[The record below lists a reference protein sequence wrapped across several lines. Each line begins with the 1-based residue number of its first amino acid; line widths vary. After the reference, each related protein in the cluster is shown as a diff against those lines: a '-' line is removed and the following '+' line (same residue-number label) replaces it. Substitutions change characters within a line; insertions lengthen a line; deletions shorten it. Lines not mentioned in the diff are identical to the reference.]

1 MKQQHLGEP
10 DPATGRALGE
20 SRTRVLEV
28 LQDSGTQLNVSD
40 VAARVG
46 LHTNTV
52 RLHLDALVAA
62 GLAESE
68 AEKRDLR
75 GRPRTLYA
83 ANANSANAGR
93 RSYRLLAEILASS
106 MAAQTSKPRE
116 AAVKAGQEWGRF
128 LGEGPPPFKR
138 VDADEATGRLV
149 GALDTL
155 GFSPE
160 AVTRGRQRRVLL
172 HHCPFRE
179 VAKEYPEVA
188 CSIHLGLMN
197 GLLAE
202 LDAPLEVDRLDPFV
216 EPALCV
222 ASLSRSTVV
231 VGRSNNPRSAMGESV
246 QAASDALA

>member
-1 MKQQHLGEP
+1 MKQQHLGAP

-160 AVTRGRQRRVLL
+160 AVARGRQRRVLL

-222 ASLSRSTVV
+222 ASLSPSTVG

>member
-1 MKQQHLGEP
+1 M
-10 DPATGRALGE
+10 
-20 SRTRVLEV
+20 EV
-28 LQDSGTQLNVSD
+28 LQDSGTQLNVND
-40 VAARVG
+40 MAARVG

-62 GLAESE
+62 GLADSE

-75 GRPRTLYA
+75 GRPRKLYA

-116 AAVKAGQEWGRF
+116 AAVKAGQEWGRY
-128 LGEGPPPFKR
+128 LGEGPSPFKR
-138 VDADEATGRLV
+138 VDADEAMLRLV
-149 GALDTL
+149 RAMADI
-155 GFSPE
+155 GFAPE
-160 AVTRGRQRRVLL
+160 AVTKGRRRRVLL
-172 HHCPFRE
+172 HGCPFLE
-179 VAKEYPEVA
+179 VARNYPEVT

-202 LDAPLEVDRLDPFV
+202 LEAPLEVDRLDPFV

-222 ASLSRSTVV
+222 ASLSRSTVR
-231 VGRSNNPRSAMGESV
+231 VGRSNGPRRAPTESV
-246 QAASDALA
+246 HADPDASV